1 MSQTQS
7 RPGLDILEVL
17 AAWKSIL
24 TGSAPMMS
32 IEVTRE
38 CPLNCPGC
46 YAYGEM
52 HLGGSVNLR
61 SLSDYRG
68 DELVDGIVHLVQQ
81 HRPLHVSL
89 VGGEPLVR
97 HRELSRV
104 LPILSNMKVH
114 TMVVTSAVIP
124 IPLEW
129 MSIPRVRVTVSADA
143 GVFGRSW
150 WLLLVGTRP
159 RGIWSL
165 LWTATRDVDQL
176 YSFLD

>member
-7 RPGLDILEVL
+7 RPGLEILEVL

-38 CPLNCPGC
+38 CPLSCPGC

-68 DELVDGIVHLVQQ
+68 KELH
-81 HRPLHVSL
+81 SL
-89 VGGEPLVR
+89 
-97 HRELSRV
+97 
-104 LPILSNMKVH
+104 
-114 TMVVTSAVIP
+114 
-124 IPLEW
+124 
-129 MSIPRVRVTVSADA
+129 
-143 GVFGRSW
+143 
-150 WLLLVGTRP
+150 
-159 RGIWSL
+159 
-165 LWTATRDVDQL
+165 
-176 YSFLD
+176 